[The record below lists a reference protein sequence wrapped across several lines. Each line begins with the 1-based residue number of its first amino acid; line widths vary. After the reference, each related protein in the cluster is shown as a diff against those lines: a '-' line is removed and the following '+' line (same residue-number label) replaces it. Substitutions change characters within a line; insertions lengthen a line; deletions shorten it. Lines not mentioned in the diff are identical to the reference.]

1 MFTANAPTA
10 HDILE
15 QLRKLYLERAV
26 ARLDG
31 HDSNRPYMANLE
43 QAIVDHQRAAVGA
56 AVTEIATL
64 RAELSGP
71 LHG

>member
-31 HDSNRPYMANLE
+31 HDSNRLRMPIGKCRPVNIGSCRSLGGWSA
-43 QAIVDHQRAAVGA
+43 VRA
-56 AVTEIATL
+56 
-64 RAELSGP
+64 
-71 LHG
+71 